1 MLEASAEPSAV
12 ACWAVGSLAAVTLLG
27 DWLVAVRVKLRLLL
41 PHDEPKNSLEELPR
55 PVLSVEPP
63 RSRAVE
69 PP

>member
-1 MLEASAEPSAV
+1 MAI
-12 ACWAVGSLAAVTLLG
+12 
-27 DWLVAVRVKLRLLL
+27 RVKLRLLL
-41 PHDEPKNSLEELPR
+41 PHDELKNSLEELPR